1 MAEIKTLAGNMTF
14 TECPRWHEG
23 RWWFSDFYTHA
34 IYSMKSDGSD
44 LKKEVDV
51 PAQPSGLG
59 WLPDGRL
66 IFVSM
71 KDRKVMAREAD
82 GSLSVHADVS
92 SYVTGHPND
101 MVVGPDGVAY
111 LGNFGFDLMGGAP
124 PATANL
130 LRIAPDGSVKIAAEG
145 LHFPNGSV
153 ITPDG
158 RMLIVDESFG
168 NRTSAFDI
176 TSDGLGPRRDW
187 AVFGPIPKQAQD
199 RNYVPD
205 GCGLDAEG
213 ALWIADA
220 GGGRVCRVREG
231 GEILETI
238 EPGTGVFACML
249 GGEDGRDLIM
259 CCAPD
264 FYEHKRSASKEAEL
278 RVVRVKVPRAGWP

>member
-1 MAEIKTLAGNMTF
+1 MPEIKTLAGNLTF
-14 TECPRWHEG
+14 TECPRWRGG

-34 IYSMKSDGSD
+34 IYSMKFDGSD
-44 LKKEVDV
+44 LQKEVDV
-51 PAQPSGLG
+51 PSKPSGLG

-71 KDRKVMAREAD
+71 KDRKVMVRATD
-82 GSLSVHADVS
+82 GTVSVHADVS
-92 SYVTGHPND
+92 AYVAGNPND
-101 MVVGPDGVAY
+101 MVVGSDGVAY
-111 LGNFGFDLMGGAP
+111 LGNFGFDLEGGEP
-124 PATANL
+124 FSTTNL
-130 LRIAPDGSVKIAAEG
+130 LRIAPDGTVTVAAEG

-158 RMLIVDESFG
+158 TLLVDETLG
-168 NRTSAFDI
+168 NRVSAFDI
-176 TSDGLGPRRDW
+176 TPTGLGPRRDW
-187 AVFGPIPKQAQD
+187 AVFGQPPKTMHDDVFA
-199 RNYVPD
+199 PD

-220 GGGRVCRVREG
+220 RRGRVCRVKEG

-264 FYEHKRSASKEAEL
+264 FIEHKRIAAKEAEL
-278 RVVRVKVPRAGWP
+278 RVVRVTVPHSGLP